1 MMARNNGSRT
11 SNGVRARG
19 FAAMNNE
26 DQRAIA
32 RKGGEA
38 VSRNREHM
46 AAIGRKGG
54 EASAVSRGA
63 NGNGRNANGR
73 RAGGNLS
80 AQGGRG

>member
-11 SNGVRARG
+11 SNRARARG
-19 FAAMNNE
+19 FAAMSNE

-63 NGNGRNANGR
+63 NGNGRNANGG
-73 RAGGNLS
+73 RAGGNS
-80 AQGGRG
+80 GAQGGRG

>member
-1 MMARNNGSRT
+1 MGRNNGSRT
-11 SNGVRARG
+11 SNGSSARG
-19 FAAMNNE
+19 FAAMSNE

-63 NGNGRNANGR
+63 NGRTASGR
-73 RAGGNLS
+73 RAGGNS
-80 AQGGRG
+80 GTEGGRS

>member
-1 MMARNNGSRT
+1 MERNNRSRSANGS
-11 SNGVRARG
+11 SARG
-19 FAAMNNE
+19 FAAMSNE

-63 NGNGRNANGR
+63 SSKRSGNTTNSSGEASRE
-73 RAGGNLS
+73 
-80 AQGGRG
+80 

>member
-1 MMARNNGSRT
+1 MGINNGSRN
-11 SNGVRARG
+11 SNGSSARG
-19 FAAMNNE
+19 FAAMSNE

-54 EASAVSRGA
+54 EASAVSRGV
-63 NGNGRNANGR
+63 NGAKRGSNLGVEGGRN
-73 RAGGNLS
+73 
-80 AQGGRG
+80 